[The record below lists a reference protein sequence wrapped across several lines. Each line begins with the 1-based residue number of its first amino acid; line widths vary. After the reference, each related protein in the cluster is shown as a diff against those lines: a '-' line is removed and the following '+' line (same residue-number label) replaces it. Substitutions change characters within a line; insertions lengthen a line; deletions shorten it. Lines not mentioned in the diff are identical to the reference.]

1 MPLFTS
7 ANARE
12 MAARGNYARWH
23 AKPSPPPEPPK
34 PATPPQLAEDD
45 YAAERLMRVR
55 EQLAKVDR
63 MILEETDPQ
72 RLDRLA
78 SAQLRLS
85 EQERILD
92 DRPLPG
98 SRRPAQERPASQV
111 SSRPMPRLAQPPTPP
126 PGPPAPQ
133 S

>member
-1 MPLFTS
+1 
-7 ANARE
+7 
-12 MAARGNYARWH
+12 
-23 AKPSPPPEPPK
+23 
-34 PATPPQLAEDD
+34 
-45 YAAERLMRVR
+45 MRVR

-111 SSRPMPRLAQPPTPP
+111 SHRPMPRLAQPPTPP
-126 PGPPAPQ
+126 TEPPGPPSTP